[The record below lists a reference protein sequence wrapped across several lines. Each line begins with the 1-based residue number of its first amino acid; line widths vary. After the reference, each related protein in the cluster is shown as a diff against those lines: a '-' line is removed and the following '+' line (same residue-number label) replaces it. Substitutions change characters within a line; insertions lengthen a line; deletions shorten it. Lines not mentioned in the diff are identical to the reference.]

1 MSLKYYIPLI
11 SFTSTLIFTV
21 IQNGYH
27 NFIFYS
33 WIESPVPPAAKIVE
47 ISSEPETAS
56 TASANSTSQQ
66 KTGTAN
72 SGPSVGTEVSDPQ
85 PQSNPSPEDSKPGT
99 SKPSKTEEEDPE
111 LVA

>member
-1 MSLKYYIPLI
+1 M
-11 SFTSTLIFTV
+11 

-27 NFIFYS
+27 NFIYYP
-33 WIESPVPPAAKIVE
+33 WIEPAVPPAAKIVE
-47 ISSEPETAS
+47 ISSERETAS
-56 TASANSTSQQ
+56 TASAKSTSQQ

-99 SKPSKTEEEDPE
+99 SKSSKTEEEDPE